1 MIFNCVHGKEDA
13 ERASLPFV
21 AANVAATGGQ
31 EAIVLCTVDG
41 VWLGTKGGRGG
52 LEAKGSSPLSKI
64 YSDFMANGG
73 KGWLCGA
80 CTKPRAI
87 KEEQLAEGATIV
99 GAAKIVEE
107 IAAGARAISFA

>member
-41 VWLGTKGGRGG
+41 VWLGTKGGRDGI
-52 LEAKGSSPLSKI
+52 EAKGLSPLAKI
-64 YSDFMANGG
+64 YSDFIANGG
-73 KGWLCGA
+73 KVWGRGA
-80 CTKPRAI
+80 FTEPRAVT
-87 KEEQLAEGATIV
+87 EEQLAEGATVV
-99 GAAKIVEE
+99 GAGKIVEE

>member
-31 EAIVLCTVDG
+31 EAIVLCTVEG
-41 VWLGTKGGRGG
+41 VWLGTKGGRNGI
-52 LEAKGSSPLSKI
+52 EAKGFSPLAKL
-64 YSDFMANGG
+64 YSDFVANGG
-73 KGWLCGA
+73 KVWLCGA

-87 KEEQLAEGATIV
+87 TEAQLDEGATIV

-107 IAAGARAISFA
+107 IAAGAKAVSFA